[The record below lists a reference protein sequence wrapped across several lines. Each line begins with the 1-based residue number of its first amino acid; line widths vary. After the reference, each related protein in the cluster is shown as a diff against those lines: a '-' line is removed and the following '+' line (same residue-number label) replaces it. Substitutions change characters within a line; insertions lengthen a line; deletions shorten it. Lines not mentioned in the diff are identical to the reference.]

1 MLIKFTKDFANNWK
15 AGDIV
20 KAKYLE
26 AGEMLVDDVAKID
39 AKLLLKHCKIISESE
54 NPWVK
59 KMGKSVVIVDIT

>member
-26 AGEMLVDDVAKID
+26 KGEALVDDVAKVD
-39 AKLLLKHCKIISESE
+39 LKLLLKHCKIVSESE
-54 NPWVK
+54 NQWAK
-59 KMGKSVVIVDIT
+59 KMEKSAVIVDIV

>member
-26 AGEMLVDDVAKID
+26 KGEALVDDVAKVD
-39 AKLLLKHCKIISESE
+39 LKLLLKHCKIVSESE
-54 NPWVK
+54 NQ
-59 KMGKSVVIVDIT
+59 

>member
-26 AGEMLVDDVAKID
+26 AGEILVDGVAKID

-54 NPWVK
+54 NP
-59 KMGKSVVIVDIT
+59 

>member
-26 AGEMLVDDVAKID
+26 KGEALVDDVAKVNL
-39 AKLLLKHCKIISESE
+39 KLLLKHCKIVSESE
-54 NPWVK
+54 NQ
-59 KMGKSVVIVDIT
+59 